1 MANGA
6 RIGVQSIGENPGCV
20 RHIEVPNWYGA
31 RATAGIVALSD
42 GRDGHTL
49 QLRWARVTVAL
60 VECWATDSTVQSA
73 EGERTNGHYYHRY
86 RPGTSNETHTVR

>member
-49 QLRWARVTVAL
+49 QLRSARVTVAL
-60 VECWATDSTVQSA
+60 VAFGLQTVQSA
-73 EGERTNGHYYHRY
+73 EGERTNGHY
-86 RPGTSNETHTVR
+86 S